1 MSEPPLGVAV
11 PDTREHP
18 VYLVIGTAKTLRQ
31 AIPYLVVTI
40 FGGAPWWVN
49 AALFAVVMVIAV
61 AQWHVKKYSVV
72 GGVLLLRGGL
82 LNRSVQAVPISRITA
97 LAASQSM
104 SQRLIG
110 VWGLDVQSAGD
121 RNSSVITLACLS
133 GHRLDELRDA
143 LKSSDRAITRTD
155 SNPSTGMS
163 PIRRYVA
170 WRHTSVSAVP
180 SHDRQVIAGL
190 TTVEMLIAA
199 ASNSSIVLIFVAALV
214 VWFEFSGYLPA
225 RTAEFMTEVVEPQ
238 GSIAVV
244 TTLVLVAI
252 VGGLALGAL
261 RFYRFTLIRDGE
273 VLHTSRGLLGKQA
286 ATISV
291 KRVQAVRI
299 VEGPWR
305 VLLGYCS
312 LQVEVAGI
320 GRANVDQRMLF
331 PLVRTDRA
339 EALIREALPELP
351 WPRQPLH
358 ALPAR
363 VHRRYLTLPLGYA
376 AGFTLLMVFLP
387 GWWALL
393 AALPLPLGYALGVSR
408 AREARWRVDDQ
419 CVVLRW
425 RRLLNRNMVVAHRGG
440 AQVVELSTSQR
451 KAKAGVAG
459 FTMRFSSGRA
469 AKMRYMV
476 DTDALRLLHVVGRRA
491 DPRS

>member
-1 MSEPPLGVAV
+1 MSESPLGVALA
-11 PDTREHP
+11 DTREHP

-31 AIPYLVVTI
+31 AIPFLVVTV

-49 AALFAVVMVIAV
+49 AALFALVMVIAI

-110 VWGLDVQSAGD
+110 VWELNVQSAGD
-121 RNSSVITLACLS
+121 RNSSAVTLACLS

-143 LKSSDRAITRTD
+143 LEATGRAIPRAD
-155 SNPSTGMS
+155 SEPGPGLS
-163 PIRRYVA
+163 PIQRYVA
-170 WRHTSVSAVP
+170 WRHTTVSAGQT
-180 SHDRQVIAGL
+180 HGRHVIAWL
-190 TTVEMLIAA
+190 TTAEMLIAA
-199 ASNSSIVLIFVAALV
+199 ATNSSIILIFVTAFV
-214 VWFEFSGYLPA
+214 VWFWFSGYLPA
-225 RTAEFMTEVVEPQ
+225 RTSDFMTEVVEPQ
-238 GSIAVV
+238 GSTAVLI
-244 TTLVLVAI
+244 TLALVAI
-252 VGGLALGAL
+252 VGGVAFGSV
-261 RFYRFTLIRDGE
+261 RFYRFTLIRDGD
-273 VLHTSRGLLGKQA
+273 VLHTSRGLLGKQT
-286 ATISV
+286 ATISS

-305 VLLGYCS
+305 ILLGYCS

-320 GRANVDQRMLF
+320 GLANADQRMLF

-339 EALIREALPELP
+339 EALIRQALPDLP
-351 WPRQPLH
+351 WPGQPLQ
-358 ALPAR
+358 ALPAQVR
-363 VHRRYLTLPLGYA
+363 RRYLTLPLAYG
-376 AGFTLLMVFLP
+376 AGFALLMVFLP

-393 AALPLPLGYALGVSR
+393 AALPLPLGYALGVTR

-425 RRLLNRNMVVAHRGG
+425 RRVLNRNMVVAHRAG

-469 AKMRYMV
+469 AKIRYMV
-476 DTDALRLLHVVGRRA
+476 DSDALRLLHVVGRR
-491 DPRS
+491 